1 MSQTKQLISELK
13 RQLKLHG
20 KSYKD
25 VAQVL
30 ELSEA
35 SVKRLL
41 TSGNSLTLDRLE
53 SICTMMSIELDELFA
68 HFSSRDT
75 RISSL
80 TMEQEKMVVSDP
92 ILLLIAV
99 CTHNG
104 YTFEDITSQYK
115 LPEHTLIQKLA
126 LLDKIKLIELLP
138 GNKIKL
144 MVSPNFKWLPGGPIQ
159 TYFQQWVRD
168 EFFRSFF
175 TKEGEKLSMATG
187 LLSLHSTP
195 RLHKLMDKLVAEFY
209 DACRD
214 DSTLPMDKRHGT
226 SLVVAI
232 RPWQFS
238 QFEDI
243 ADKE

>member
-1 MSQTKQLISELK
+1 MSQSKQLISELK
-13 RQLKLHG
+13 RQLKRHG

-25 VAQVL
+25 VAQAL
-30 ELSEA
+30 DLSEA

-41 TSGNSLTLDRLE
+41 TTGNSLTIDRME
-53 SICTMMSIELDELFA
+53 SICKIMNIELEELFS

-92 ILLLIAV
+92 LLLLIAV
-99 CTHNG
+99 CSYNG
-104 YTFEDITSQYK
+104 YTFEDIVSQYK
-115 LPEHTLIQKLA
+115 VSEHILIQKLA
-126 LLDKIKLIELLP
+126 LLDRIKLIDLLP

-144 MVSPNFKWLPGGPIQ
+144 MVSPNFRWLPGGPIQ
-159 TYFQQWVRD
+159 IYFQQWVRD
-168 EFFRSFF
+168 EFFSSYF

-187 LLSLHSTP
+187 VLSIP
-195 RLHKLMDKLVAEFY
+195 ANRRLHKFMDKLVAEFY

-214 DSTLPMDKRHGT
+214 DAALPINQRHGT
-226 SLVVAI
+226 SLVIAI

-238 QFEDI
+238 QFEEI